1 MANSF
6 PKKELPSLRRKGGEA
21 GEKHEVLFA
30 AGVGFNNPVIILPP
44 ETPACVL
51 QKLVLRTRIC
61 KHIAPPEGEKGK
73 KENAN
78 FKGFIIGNPAEMA
91 ERKNI

>member
-61 KHIAPPEGEKGK
+61 KHIAPPEGEMGK
-73 KENAN
+73 EQKCQFQGVLYRE
-78 FKGFIIGNPAEMA
+78 PS
-91 ERKNI
+91 